1 MQRFINR
8 PEHTCAR
15 ADLATNIPRT
25 LDFCAVL
32 SLASRSAPTA
42 RSKLGSCVQ
51 ASNQR
56 VKQRIHKVHEKYQP
70 FILGT
75 GQTVDGAGL
84 IRPGA
89 KRSSAALLV
98 TVTAMRVLGRLRVGG
113 FSLGGLSLGCL
124 RPGGLRLGRL
134 RLGRLRF
141 TGVLSTFAVAIVW
154 GFVRTLGSLGG
165 LMGGVSGGATSRLT
179 ALGSLV
185 PVPAMTALWGRR
197 VRGGRVVGNTARL
210 CSVPVPSG
218 GRARLATEK
227 RGLMSWRK

>member
-1 MQRFINR
+1 MQRFTNR
-8 PEHTCAR
+8 LEHTCAR

-32 SLASRSAPTA
+32 PLASRSAPTA

-51 ASNQR
+51 ASKRR
-56 VKQRIHKVHEKYQP
+56 VKQRIHEVHEKYQP

-98 TVTAMRVLGRLRVGG
+98 TVTAMGVLGRLGAGG
-113 FSLGGLSLGCL
+113 FSLGGLSFGCL

-134 RLGRLRF
+134 RHGRFRF
-141 TGVLSTFAVAIVW
+141 TRVLSTFSVAIVW
-154 GFVRTLGSLGG
+154 WFVPRTLGSLGG
-165 LMGGVSGGATSRLT
+165 LMGGVSGGTTSRLT

-185 PVPAMTALWGRR
+185 PVPAMTALWRRR
-197 VRGGRVVGNTARL
+197 VRGGRMVGNTARL

-218 GRARLATEK
+218 GRARLATKK
-227 RGLMSWRK
+227 RG